1 MPSDLEARVE
11 AQAGLIWAQA
21 CTGKFVWPIPDKG
34 LKKRIHR
41 IATPTLIVWGR
52 TDGVIP
58 PVYAEEFARRIAN
71 SRVALIDA
79 AGHVPHLE
87 QAEHVGR
94 RWSENFFRIEK
105 ASVASD
111 AATRLVYPKD
121 VQRPHRR
128 QQCP

>member
-1 MPSDLEARVE
+1 VPSDLDARVE
-11 AQAGLIWAQA
+11 AQASLIWAQA

-41 IATPTLIVWGR
+41 IATPTLIIWGGA
-52 TDGVIP
+52 DGVIP
-58 PVYAEEFARRIAN
+58 PAYAEEFARRIAN

-94 RWSENFFRIEK
+94 
-105 ASVASD
+105 
-111 AATRLVYPKD
+111 LVRDFLGP
-121 VQRPHRR
+121 
-128 QQCP
+128 